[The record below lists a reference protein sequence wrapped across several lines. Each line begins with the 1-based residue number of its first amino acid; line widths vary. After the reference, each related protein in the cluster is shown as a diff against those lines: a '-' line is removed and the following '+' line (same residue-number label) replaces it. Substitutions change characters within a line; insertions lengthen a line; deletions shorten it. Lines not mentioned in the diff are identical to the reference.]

1 MIDLTTPLL
10 AIDVGRGTQDILV
23 YEPGRSIENSIK
35 LVLPSPTVV
44 TAAKIRQATGAGR
57 PVFLD
62 GFLMGGGANTGA
74 IREHLARGLPVYAT
88 PEAAGTI
95 HDDLERVRATGV
107 EIRSAPPGDAM
118 IVRTTDYMKPELQK
132 ALSLF
137 GVDYPENVAIAVQDH
152 GYSPHRS
159 NRIHRFELMRE
170 RLDAGDWD
178 LLSLAVDPPLAD
190 MTRMQAVRH
199 QAPGALVADTGP
211 VALIGVLC
219 DPVVRG
225 MAGAGVTLVN
235 AGNGHTLC
243 FTLKGREIH
252 GLFEH
257 HTGALDPEKLQH
269 YIRRLADGTLT
280 SEEIFDDGGHGAA
293 VRKPLATGA
302 VVVTG
307 PNRLRLLPEAYQAAP
322 FGDMMLS
329 GCFGLMHLWKEFR
342 ERRSE
347 RAELEKT
354 RSVFE

>member
-44 TAAKIRQATGAGR
+44 VAERIRQATRAGR
-57 PVFLD
+57 PIFLD
-62 GFLMGGGANTGA
+62 GHLMGGGANTGA
-74 IREHLARGLPVYAT
+74 IRKHLSAGLPVYAT
-88 PEAAGTI
+88 PEAALTL
-95 HDDLERVRATGV
+95 HDDPERVRALGV
-107 EIRSAPPGDAM
+107 EIRTTPPPDAVT
-118 IVRTTDYMKPELQK
+118 VRTTDYMEQELRT

-137 GVDYPENVAIAVQDH
+137 DVDYPENVAIAVQDH
-152 GYSPHRS
+152 GHSPHRS

-170 RLDAGDWD
+170 QLNAGDWD
-178 LLSLAVDPPLAD
+178 ILSLVNDPPLAD
-190 MTRMQAVRH
+190 MTRIQAVRQ
-199 QAPGALVADTGP
+199 QAPGALATDTGP
-211 VALIGVLC
+211 VALIGALC
-219 DPVVRG
+219 DRRVRE
-225 MAGAGVTLVN
+225 MAKEGVTLVN

-243 FTLKGREIH
+243 FTLKGREIY

-257 HTGALDPEKLQH
+257 HTGALDPEKLLH

-293 VRKPLATGA
+293 VRKPLETEKI
-302 VVVTG
+302 VITG

-329 GCFGLMHLWKEFR
+329 GCFGLAYLWKVFR
-342 ERRSE
+342 EG
-347 RAELEKT
+347 
-354 RSVFE
+354 

>member
-44 TAAKIRQATGAGR
+44 VAAKIRQATRAGC

-62 GFLMGGGANTGA
+62 GFLMGGGANSGA
-74 IREHLARGLPVYAT
+74 IQEHLSRGLPVYAT

-95 HDDLERVRATGV
+95 HDNPERVRALGV
-107 EIRSAPPGDAM
+107 EIRAVPPVDAVT
-118 IVRTTDYMKPELQK
+118 IHTTDYMEPELRR

-137 GVDYPENVAIAVQDH
+137 GVGYPENVAIAVQDH

-178 LLSLAVDPPLAD
+178 LLSLATDPPLAD

-199 QAPGALVADTGP
+199 QAPGALVTDTGP
-211 VALIGVLC
+211 VALIGALC
-219 DPVVRG
+219 DPVVRR
-225 MAGAGVTLVN
+225 MAATGVTLVN

-243 FTLKGREIH
+243 FTLKGREIY

-257 HTGALDPEKLQH
+257 HTGALDPANLQR
-269 YIRRLADGTLT
+269 YIRLLADGTLT

-293 VRKPLATGA
+293 VRKPLAAGA

-329 GCFGLMHLWKEFR
+329 GCFGLAYLWKRIR
-342 ERRSE
+342 E
-347 RAELEKT
+347 ATL
-354 RSVFE
+354 

>member
-35 LVLPSPTVV
+35 LVLPSPNVV
-44 TAAKIRQATGAGR
+44 VAAKIRQATRAGC

-62 GFLMGGGANTGA
+62 GFLMGGGANSGA
-74 IREHLARGLPVYAT
+74 IREHLSRGLPVYAT

-95 HDDLERVRATGV
+95 HDDLERVRALGV
-107 EIRSAPPGDAM
+107 EIRAAPPGDAVT
-118 IVRTTDYMKPELQK
+118 IHTTDYMEPELRR

-137 GVDYPENVAIAVQDH
+137 GVGYPENVAIAVQDH

-178 LLSLAVDPPLAD
+178 LLSLATDPPLAD

-199 QAPGALVADTGP
+199 QAPGALVTDTGP
-211 VALIGVLC
+211 VALIGALC
-219 DPVVRG
+219 DPVVRHL
-225 MAGAGVTLVN
+225 AATGVTLVN

-243 FTLKGREIH
+243 FTLKGREIY

-257 HTGALDPEKLQH
+257 HTGALDPAKLQR

-280 SEEIFDDGGHGAA
+280 SEEVFDDGGHGAA
-293 VRKPLATGA
+293 VRKSLATGA

-342 ERRSE
+342 EG
-347 RAELEKT
+347 
-354 RSVFE
+354 

>member
-1 MIDLTTPLL
+1 MIDLKTPLL

-44 TAAKIRQATGAGR
+44 VAAKIREATRAGR
-57 PVFLD
+57 PVFLE

-74 IREHLARGLPVYAT
+74 IREHLAAGLPVHAT
-88 PEAAGTI
+88 PEAAATL
-95 HDDLERVRATGV
+95 HADPERVRAMGID
-107 EIRSAPPGDAM
+107 IRPAPPGDDAAR
-118 IVRTTDYMKPELQK
+118 VRTTDYMEPELRQ

-137 GVDYPENVAIAVQDH
+137 GVDYPENIAIAVQDH

-170 RLDAGDWD
+170 RLEAGDWY
-178 LLSLAVDPPLAD
+178 LLSLVADPPLTD
-190 MTRMQAVRH
+190 MTRMQAARS
-199 QAPGALVADTGP
+199 QAPDALVTDTGP
-211 VALIGVLC
+211 VALIGALC
-219 DPVVRG
+219 DPRVRR
-225 MAGAGVTLVN
+225 MAESGVTLVN

-243 FTLKGREIH
+243 FTLKGQEIY

-257 HTGALDPEKLQH
+257 HTGALDPAKLQH

-280 SEEIFDDGGHGAA
+280 SEEVFDDGGHGAA
-293 VRKPLATGA
+293 VRKPLATSA
-302 VVVTG
+302 VAITG

-329 GCFGLMHLWKEFR
+329 GCFGLAHLWKTFR
-342 ERRSE
+342 EG
-347 RAELEKT
+347 
-354 RSVFE
+354 